1 MLIEQNFEIGLAAVA
16 GEANDGELFSPED
29 WALHDEIQQ
38 PALRPLSPPERELP
52 SEDEDAIRD
61 A

>member
-1 MLIEQNFEIGLAAVA
+1 MQTEQNLEIGPAAAVT
-16 GEANDGELFSPED
+16 EANDGELFSPED

-38 PALRPLSPPERELP
+38 PALRPLSPPERELT

-61 A
+61 T